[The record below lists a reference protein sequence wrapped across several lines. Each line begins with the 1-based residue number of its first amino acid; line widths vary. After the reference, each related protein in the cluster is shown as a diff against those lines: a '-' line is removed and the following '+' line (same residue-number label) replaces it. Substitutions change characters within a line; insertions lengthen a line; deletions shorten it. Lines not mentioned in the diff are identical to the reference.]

1 MVLQLTLQKFA
12 LSLACTNLLFYPI
25 ALDLCW
31 PANAIPNAAPKAAT
45 KALLVVNFPRS
56 FSIGTLTV
64 RQPHQGVNEF
74 TPLGPAQGTIRFN
87 SQYQYALDANH
98 LFFLHPEVLKDIPPD
113 SLDTIRMR
121 FSSFDDAEDGLCDK
135 AMKYVAGLTG
145 LKKLNLDRSEVTDIG
160 LSQARNLVN
169 LESLTMFSTLAK
181 GKAFK
186 DLAHLKKLRAINIP
200 LNDLVPEAYECFS
213 GYPNLTELDVGRC
226 HPNDQAM
233 KSIAKCT
240 NLIDL
245 DISGNQTVNDQ
256 NIKYL
261 VTLKH
266 LKTLKLFGTSV
277 SLTGLAQ
284 LKDLPL
290 KLVMLPQRVYEPA
303 KLAAI
308 SKVFPHTKLIA
319 KGREKINGNDQ
330 AIFAPLH

>member
-1 MVLQLTLQKFA
+1 MVLQLALQKLA
-12 LSLACTNLLFYPI
+12 RNLACTNLLFYTV
-25 ALDLCW
+25 ALGLCL
-31 PANAIPNAAPKAAT
+31 PVCAAPKAAA
-45 KALLVVNFPRS
+45 KAVLTVNFPKS

-64 RQPHQGVNEF
+64 RQPHQGANEF

-87 SQYQYALDANH
+87 NQYQYALDANH

-145 LKKLNLDRSEVTDIG
+145 LKKLNLDRSEVTDLG
-160 LSQARNLVN
+160 LSQAKNLVN

-186 DLAHLKKLRAINIP
+186 DLTNLKKLRAINIP

-213 GYPNLTELDVGRC
+213 GYPYLTELDVGRC

-240 NLIDL
+240 TLTNLDL
-245 DISGNQTVNDQ
+245 SGNQTVNDQ

-290 KLVMLPQRVYEPA
+290 KLVTLPQRVYEPG

-308 SKVFPHTKLIA
+308 SKVFPHTELIA
-319 KGREKINGNDQ
+319 KGREKINDTDQ